1 MYKVPS
7 GPMLTLS
14 DLYNEPVN
22 RTIGCFNYYA
32 SSYGLEPFK
41 LVTFNSSVLISRF
54 KLSRIQLPPNNNH
67 NFLSVLLVKTSIGLD
82 EVNDFVID
90 LASTRRL
97 SHTALTIYKNVLQDG
112 AKNGCASGK
121 DWAVNQAR
129 LGLRLLLS
137 MAKETGIDIRTIEN
151 YDRNDFN
158 EVLGLAE
165 NKWTVFSVHVLRANI
180 RITPDS
186 LLHSTFCLN

>member
-1 MYKVPS
+1 
-7 GPMLTLS
+7 MLTLN
-14 DLYNEPVN
+14 DGYNESVN
-22 RTIGCFNYYA
+22 RTIGCLPYSA

-41 LVTFNSSVLISRF
+41 LVTFNSSILISRF
-54 KLSRIQLPPNNNH
+54 KLAGIHLPPNENH
-67 NFLSVLLVKTSIGLD
+67 CFLSILLVKTSIGLD

-97 SHTALTIYKNVLQDG
+97 SHAALNIYKNVLQDG
-112 AKNGCASGK
+112 AGNGCSSGK
-121 DWAVNQAR
+121 EWAINQAR
-129 LGLRLLLS
+129 LGLRILLS

-165 NKWTVFSVHVLRANI
+165 NKWMVFSVHILRAKI
-180 RITPDS
+180 RVTPDP